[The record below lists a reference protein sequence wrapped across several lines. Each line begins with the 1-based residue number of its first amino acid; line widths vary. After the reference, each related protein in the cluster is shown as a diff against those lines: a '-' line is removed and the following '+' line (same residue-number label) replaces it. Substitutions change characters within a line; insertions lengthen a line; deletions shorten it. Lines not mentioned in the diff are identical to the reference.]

1 MEAAMTEAAMASVDF
16 FPEGTTWDDIV
27 SAHALHH
34 ADRPALVLGDVS
46 ISYGALKPLVD
57 RCADHFHHMGIRK
70 GDCIALLSTPRP
82 EALITFLAAA
92 KLGAL
97 WVGLN
102 PRYQVP
108 ELAYVIGHA
117 RPALLLSMK
126 GFEDR
131 NYDDDLSA
139 ALRDLAE
146 DSMPRIVL
154 YDVRDASTDALF
166 DALARQAS
174 ALGAVDDAPPSAGN
188 ENDPCMLVYTSGTTG
203 KPKGVLLRQRE
214 LIFRSTVQA
223 RTFTTRSHPVVI
235 NFAPINHIGGMHFR
249 GLSQI
254 VPAGTIIYQDRYR
267 TSEVLG
273 LIQRHQVN
281 VLMLGSTMLQ
291 MLLEEPTFDMEVL
304 RKMEWFI
311 FSGSAIPMPI
321 LKKMSTYCSR
331 IGSTYGMTE
340 CCGSVAYI
348 QASDT
353 LEDMAFTIGRSIPDG
368 ETRVADESG
377 APLPPGEQG
386 ELQLRREYCMASY
399 LRNDAATQAAFTA
412 DGWLKTGD
420 LAVCRPDGYIRLVGR
435 IKEMYKSGGYNV
447 YPREVELVLEA
458 HPAVL
463 LSAVIPVDDPR
474 YQQVGHAYLITQPD
488 AVVSEQDIALWCRER
503 LANYKV
509 PKKIHLCT
517 SLPMLSIGKVDK
529 MALRSRQEG

>member
-1 MEAAMTEAAMASVDF
+1 MEDAMTSVDF

-27 SAHALHH
+27 SAHGLRY

-46 ISYGALKPLVD
+46 ISYSQLKQLVD
-57 RCADHFHHMGIRK
+57 RCAEHFSQMGIRR

-82 EALITFLAAA
+82 EALITFLASA

-108 ELAYVIGHA
+108 ELNYVISHA
-117 RPALLLSMK
+117 RPTLLLSMK

-131 NYDDDLSA
+131 DYAADIAA
-139 ALRDLAE
+139 ALGDAAKE
-146 DSMPRIVL
+146 TVPRVVL
-154 YDVRDASTDALF
+154 YDAQEASTDALF
-166 DALARQAS
+166 DALARAAS
-174 ALGAVDDAPPSAGN
+174 LADAVDAAQRSVGN

-223 RTFTTRSHPVVI
+223 RTFATRSHPVVI

-254 VPAGTIIYQDRYR
+254 LPAGTIIYQDRYR
-267 TSEVLG
+267 TAEVLG
-273 LIQRHQVN
+273 LIQRHHVN

-291 MLLEEPTFDMEVL
+291 MLLEEPAFDMEVL

-321 LKKMSTYCSR
+321 LKKMSIYCSR
-331 IGSTYGMTE
+331 IGSTYGLTE
-340 CCGSVAYI
+340 SCGSVTYI

-377 APLPPGEQG
+377 SPLSPGEQG
-386 ELQLRREYCMASY
+386 ELQLRSEYCMAGY
-399 LRNDAATQAAFTA
+399 LRDEAATRATFTA

-420 LAVCRPDGYIRLVGR
+420 LAVARPDGYVRLVGR

-447 YPREVELVLEA
+447 YPREVELVLEQ
-458 HPAVL
+458 HPSVL
-463 LSAVIPVDDPR
+463 LSAVISVDDPR
-474 YQQVGHAYLITQPD
+474 YQQVGHAYLIAQPD
-488 AVVSEQDIALWCRER
+488 ASLSEQELSLWCRER

-509 PKKIHLCT
+509 PKKIHVCA

-529 MALRSRQEG
+529 MALRSLQQG

>member
-1 MEAAMTEAAMASVDF
+1 MTSVDF
-16 FPEGTTWDDIV
+16 FPEGTTWDGIV

-34 ADRPALVLGDVS
+34 AERSALVLGDVS
-46 ISYGALKPLVD
+46 ISYGQLKRLVD
-57 RCADHFHHMGIRK
+57 RCADHFSQMGIRK

-82 EALITFLAAA
+82 EALITFLASA

-108 ELAYVIGHA
+108 ELNYVIGHA
-117 RPALLLSMK
+117 RPALLLSMTR
-126 GFEDR
+126 FENRD
-131 NYDDDLSA
+131 YGSDISA
-139 ALRDLAE
+139 ALCDIAE
-146 DSMPRIVL
+146 DAMPRVVL
-154 YDVRDASTDALF
+154 YDAQDASTDALF
-166 DALARQAS
+166 SALAREAPS
-174 ALGAVDDAPPSAGN
+174 MDAAAEAQPSVGG

-267 TSEVLG
+267 TAEVLG

-281 VLMLGSTMLQ
+281 TLMLGSTMLQ
-291 MLLEEPTFDMEVL
+291 MLLEEPAFDMEVL

-321 LKKMSTYCSR
+321 LKKMRAYCSR

-340 CCGSVAYI
+340 SCGSVTYI

-353 LEDMAFTIGRSIPDG
+353 LEDMAFTVGRSIPDG

-377 APLPPGEQG
+377 APLPYGKQG
-386 ELQLRREYCMASY
+386 ELQLRSEYCMAAY
-399 LRNDAATQAAFTA
+399 LRNEAATQAAFTA

-447 YPREVELVLEA
+447 YPREVELVLEE
-458 HPAVL
+458 HPSVL
-463 LSAVIPVDDPR
+463 LSAVISVDDPL
-474 YQQVGHAYLITQPD
+474 YQQVGHAYLIAQPG
-488 AVVSEQDIALWCRER
+488 AALSEQELSLWCRER

-509 PKKIHLCT
+509 PKKIHLCP

-529 MALRSRQEG
+529 MALRSRQKG